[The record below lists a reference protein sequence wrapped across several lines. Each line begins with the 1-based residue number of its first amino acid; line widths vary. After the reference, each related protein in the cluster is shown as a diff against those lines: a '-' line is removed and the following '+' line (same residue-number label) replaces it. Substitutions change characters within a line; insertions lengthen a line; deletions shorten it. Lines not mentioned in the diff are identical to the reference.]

1 MSSFPKLIVLLGVDS
16 SPDQTIHFLRDGSIC
31 FPHALTTFLQS
42 PVYVKIGVN
51 IAANFKHLQADC
63 VEAIHGT
70 PFSGHRDLGLLA
82 QSCHA
87 APRGSTSL
95 PVLCSLILRHQLTTD
110 PQLCVSASWD
120 DVALGRDFVDH
131 AALEVFAV
139 WSVYTVLQNMGSPQ
153 PVNSLTPGGTKV
165 TMFAP
170 DGREIAHGVIAL
182 DRPAT
187 FHGINVTQTRVLM
200 VVQQVLVPAYLI
212 SGMLTPSHEPTPL
225 SAFGEVSFVILCQA
239 SHLCTSTSCSIEAH
253 SDALSPLL
261 IQDHPPALDWAQLSA
276 TSEAADSVSEP
287 GNSVEGRFALW
298 EGMED
303 SEDNDSEEQL
313 TSQSE
318 RDPVAYEAIRNLV
331 LAITRFDPDSM
342 TVLRS
347 RILGDI
353 WYLFHQFPISLHHGL
368 WRPFS
373 CALSA
378 AIFFTDPGD
387 KLAVE
392 AFLQKSNTT
401 YEARLLS
408 KPKWILARVCCFVPP
423 PEILFSRV
431 ASVIKTFGP
440 LKDSTTGQPLFSEK
454 AWDVTKN
461 ILEHI
466 RHGDY
471 SDPPEIP
478 LYFEIGKDKHGLTLY
493 RCCRGTN
500 DLEGGVHQNLI
511 WRFTSFNVSPQC
523 AVNMI
528 LDYAVC
534 HNMQVILLNSRISK
548 YNRTHKSIGQH

>member
-1 MSSFPKLIVLLGVDS
+1 MTFTPSKAHDGWAPVLKAILPSLHDYGHPEPQVVFTDNVRADKDKLLSIFPSLSAGVTPIAPAARLESLTFPSDWEVIHLTNTHQVNLHFNIIMSHHSAVSPVTVGFGMQWPINISTGKSGQVALLAFTYEKAVYLIQACVDS

-42 PVYVKIGVN
+42 PVYVKVGVN

-225 SAFGEVSFVILCQA
+225 SAFGE
-239 SHLCTSTSCSIEAH
+239 
-253 SDALSPLL
+253 
-261 IQDHPPALDWAQLSA
+261 DHPPALDWAQLSA

-318 RDPVAYEAIRNLV
+318 RDPVAYEAICNLV

-342 TVLRS
+342 TVLWS
-347 RILGDI
+347 
-353 WYLFHQFPISLHHGL
+353 
-368 WRPFS
+368 
-373 CALSA
+373 
-378 AIFFTDPGD
+378 
-387 KLAVE
+387 
-392 AFLQKSNTT
+392 
-401 YEARLLS
+401 
-408 KPKWILARVCCFVPP
+408 
-423 PEILFSRV
+423 
-431 ASVIKTFGP
+431 
-440 LKDSTTGQPLFSEK
+440 
-454 AWDVTKN
+454 
-461 ILEHI
+461 
-466 RHGDY
+466 
-471 SDPPEIP
+471 
-478 LYFEIGKDKHGLTLY
+478 
-493 RCCRGTN
+493 
-500 DLEGGVHQNLI
+500 
-511 WRFTSFNVSPQC
+511 
-523 AVNMI
+523 
-528 LDYAVC
+528 
-534 HNMQVILLNSRISK
+534 
-548 YNRTHKSIGQH
+548 